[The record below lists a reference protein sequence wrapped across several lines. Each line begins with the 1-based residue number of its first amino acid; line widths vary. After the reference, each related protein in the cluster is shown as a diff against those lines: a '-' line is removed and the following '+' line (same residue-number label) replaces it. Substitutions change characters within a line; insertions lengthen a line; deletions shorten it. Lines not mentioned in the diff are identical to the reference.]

1 MNIALD
7 CTSAAESFFCA
18 IGECCYILLHAIIV
32 LPISATSNP
41 VGSKCG
47 VSNSTLYL
55 GGLWSSKGETN
66 GIDAAAK
73 QAGITKISHVDS
85 YAKNYFLGIIIK
97 QTIKVYGE

>member
-1 MNIALD
+1 MKKTLKTLAVVAACALA
-7 CTSAAESFFCA
+7 TSCA
-18 IGECCYILLHAIIV
+18 TV
-32 LPISATSNP
+32 VTPISATSNP

-47 VSNSTLYL
+47 VSKSTLYL
-55 GGLWSSKGETN
+55 GGLWSSQGETN

-85 YAKNYFLGIIIK
+85 YMKHYFLGVIIK

>member
-1 MNIALD
+1 MNIALG
-7 CTSAAESFFCA
+7 CTCAAESFFCA
-18 IGECCYILLHAIIV
+18 IGGCCDILLYAIIV

-55 GGLWSSKGETN
+55 GGIWSSQGETN

-85 YAKNYFLGIIIK
+85 YMKHYFLGIIIK